1 MTRPEPGSPAR
12 GAASRMVA
20 DGDFGPVRMVLDR
33 GIPGVFRIE
42 IIGEGGDADAAYR
55 RWRHNLGI
63 ARQAGLDKILV
74 VLSLS
79 GKVIPEPELAAMI
92 SKVAALDI
100 RGVRVAVVQ
109 TRHERQNQDE
119 VGILLAIEQGI
130 TARVFPDEASALVW
144 LRHGA
149 S

>member
-1 MTRPEPGSPAR
+1 MTRAEQGRPTRRTSTR
-12 GAASRMVA
+12 TLA

-33 GIPGVFRIE
+33 SIPGVFRIE
-42 IIGEGGDADAAYR
+42 ITGEGGHAEAAYR
-55 RWRHNLGI
+55 RWRHNLAI

-79 GKVIPEPELAAMI
+79 GQVIPEPDLAAMI
-92 SKVAALDI
+92 AKVAALEFRD
-100 RGVRVAVVQ
+100 VRVAVVQ
-109 TRHERQNQDE
+109 TRHERQIQDE
-119 VGILLAIEQGI
+119 IGILLAIEHGI
-130 TARVFPDEASALVW
+130 AARVFPDEASALVW